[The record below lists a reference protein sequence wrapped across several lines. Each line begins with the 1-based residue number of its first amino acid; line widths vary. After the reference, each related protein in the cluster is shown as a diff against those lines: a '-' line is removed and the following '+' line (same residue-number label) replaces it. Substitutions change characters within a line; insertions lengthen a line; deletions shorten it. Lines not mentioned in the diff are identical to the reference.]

1 MRGSRWEHL
10 AEQIHLCSAAGC
22 SGGHPPSSPSLGQC
36 GNGGF
41 QQPWSHLRAS
51 KARQSS
57 RAHLHPAQGA
67 QAGGPQD
74 TKARH
79 NSDSPLGPPAPA
91 AWWPRSPAVGHSSAS
106 PHSSPGSL
114 WGSTGRSRAC
124 FGHGPKTPLDS
135 IHRGGLARGWGTLQ
149 GQARANA

>member
-10 AEQIHLCSAAGC
+10 AEQIHLCSATGC
-22 SGGHPPSSPSLGQC
+22 SGATLPAARAWGRAGTGASRSSGATSEPRKQGRAPGRTSTGLKELG
-36 GNGGF
+36 
-41 QQPWSHLRAS
+41 
-51 KARQSS
+51 
-57 RAHLHPAQGA
+57 GA
-67 QAGGPQD
+67 PQD
-74 TKARH
+74 TEARH

-135 IHRGGLARGWGTLQ
+135 IHRGGLDCGWGTLQ